1 MASSKKAE
9 PEDGPQATSSSISQV
24 FSPSYLDSYPLLSMA
39 SKAPIE
45 KRHGKQP
52 NLIGGLRIKELS
64 SLSRTP
70 GGESNQTEGGPRKDR

>member
-1 MASSKKAE
+1 MISPGVASSKKAE

-52 NLIGGLRIKELS
+52 NRGASEREEAG
-64 SLSRTP
+64 
-70 GGESNQTEGGPRKDR
+70 QDRRA